1 MRCRFHRTVMGLLL
15 LLSLPLSLLAKDTI
29 ILPQGIIKVTPP
41 RPAPALHLKDD
52 TGQAFDLTTQR
63 GKWVFVHFWAS
74 WCGPCAHEMPLIQ
87 ALSNQL
93 KHPDF
98 HIVLINTAET
108 EDTIFSF
115 LSATAPR
122 LHTLL
127 DENGQVSESWAPRGL
142 PSTYFVDPQ
151 GVIRYLALGGRPW
164 DTAEYQNF
172 IKSLLKQSPPKIKR

>member
-1 MRCRFHRTVMGLLL
+1 MRRRFHRALMGIILLL
-15 LLSLPLSLLAKDTI
+15 FLPVSLFAKDTI
-29 ILPQGIIKVTPP
+29 TLPQGIIKVTPA
-41 RPAPALHLKDD
+41 RTAPALRLNDD
-52 TGQAFDLTTQR
+52 TGQAFDLSQQR

-74 WCGPCAHEMPLIQ
+74 WCGPCAQEIPLIQ
-87 ALSNQL
+87 ALNADL
-93 KHPDF
+93 IHPNF
-98 HIVLINTAET
+98 RIVLINTAET

-115 LSATAPR
+115 LSATAPQ

-127 DENGQVSESWAPRGL
+127 DEDGQVSEVWAPRGL

-172 IKSLLKQSPPKIKR
+172 IKALLKQVPQKIKH

>member
-1 MRCRFHRTVMGLLL
+1 MWRRCYRAVMCFLLFMFVP
-15 LLSLPLSLLAKDTI
+15 LPLLANDTI
-29 ILPQGIIKVTPP
+29 NLPQGIIKVTPP
-41 RPAPALHLKDD
+41 RPAPALRLKDD
-52 TGQAFDLTTQR
+52 NSQVFDLTTQR

-87 ALSNQL
+87 TLSTQL
-93 KHPDF
+93 THPNF

-115 LSATAPR
+115 LSATAPQ

-127 DENGQVSESWAPRGL
+127 DEDGQVSEAWAPRGL

-172 IKSLLKQSPPKIKR
+172 IKALLKQAPPKIKR